1 MKNILLFS
9 AFFVLLT
16 FTGVAQ
22 KFKLATIA
30 FYNTENLYDTIDQ
43 PNVDDTEFT
52 PGAPSK
58 WNTARYQLK
67 IQHLSEV
74 MSKIGIEQVGELPLA
89 IGLAEVENRGVVED
103 LIKSPALKSANYG
116 IVHFDSPDKRGIDVA
131 LIYRQDLFKV
141 TATHKAPLKVD
152 SLPNFLT
159 RDQLV
164 VSGIFDNK
172 PLHFIVN
179 HWPSRM
185 GGEERSAPL
194 RNAAARLCRSLA
206 DSLMK
211 IDPKAKI
218 IIMGDLNDDPTNESI
233 SKYLKAKANEQD
245 THRGDLFDPMIK
257 LFADGNGTLEYK
269 GKWNLFDQFIVS
281 SGLVKA
287 SKKEYHYSAAKIY
300 KEPYLLEQEGK
311 YKGTPW
317 RTYAG
322 TKYLGGYSD
331 HLPSYILI
339 EKKSR

>member
-1 MKNILLFS
+1 MKNVFFFSTLL
-9 AFFVLLT
+9 VLLA
-16 FTGVAQ
+16 FTGWAQ
-22 KFKLATIA
+22 RTKLATIA

-58 WNTARYQLK
+58 WNTTRYQLK
-67 IQHLSEV
+67 LQHLSEV
-74 MSKIGIEQVGELPLA
+74 ISKIGVDEVGELPLA
-89 IGLAEVENRGVVED
+89 IGLAEVENRGVIED
-103 LIKSPALKSANYG
+103 LIHTPKLKSANYG

-131 LIYRQDLFKV
+131 LIYRQDLFMV
-141 TATHKAPLKVD
+141 TATHKAPLHVD
-152 SLPNFLT
+152 SLPTFFT

-172 PLHFIVN
+172 PLHFIIN

-233 SKYLKAKANEQD
+233 TKYMHAQSSKHA
-245 THRGDLFDPMIK
+245 TRRGDLFDPMIK
-257 LFADGNGTLEYK
+257 LFSDGKGTLEYK

-281 SGLVKA
+281 YGLVSA
-287 SKKEYHYSAAKIY
+287 PKKEYHFLAGNVY
-300 KEPYLLEQEGK
+300 KEQYLLEQVGQ

-339 EKKSR
+339 EKKTK

>member
-1 MKNILLFS
+1 MKNVLLLS
-9 AFFVLLT
+9 AFLVLLI
-16 FTGVAQ
+16 FTGYTQ
-22 KFKLATIA
+22 TTKLATIA
-30 FYNTENLYDTIDQ
+30 FYNTENLYDTIHQ

-52 PGAPSK
+52 PGSPSK
-58 WNTARYQLK
+58 WNTARYQVKL
-67 IQHLSEV
+67 QHISSVL
-74 MSKIGIEQVGELPLA
+74 SKIGVEQVGELPLA
-89 IGLAEVENRGVVED
+89 IGLAEVENRGVIED
-103 LIKSPALKSANYG
+103 LINMPALKSANYG
-116 IVHFDSPDKRGIDVA
+116 IVHFDSPDKRGIDAA

-141 TATHKAPLKVD
+141 TATHKAQLRID
-152 SLPNFLT
+152 SLPNFST

-185 GGEERSAPL
+185 GGEDRSVAL

-233 SKYLKAKANEQD
+233 SKYLKAKSSEHA
-245 THRGDLFDPMIK
+245 THSGDLFDPMIK
-257 LFADGNGTLEYK
+257 LFSDGMGTLEYK

-281 SGLVKA
+281 AGLVNA
-287 SKKEYHYSAAKIY
+287 SKNEYHFLEGKIY
-300 KEPYLLEQEGK
+300 KEPYLLEQIGQ
-311 YKGTPW
+311 YKGSPW

-322 TKYLGGYSD
+322 NKYQGGYSD
-331 HLPSYILI
+331 HLPSYIVI
-339 EKKSR
+339 EKKTK